1 MKVKIIK
8 SLKRKRTVS
17 ARLIKDTLEI
27 RVPLLLPSS
36 EIDRVTGIFL
46 GKVQAQKSIG
56 TNAYLAKR
64 AVFLYKKYFR
74 KNPPSFEI
82 FWSKKQQK
90 GYGVCYPKTKTI
102 RISYRL
108 AKIPLWVLDYV
119 LIHEFTH
126 LFHQNHSS
134 RFWQMVEKY
143 PKAERARGFLQ
154 GMDFGKTQ

>member
-27 RVPLLLPSS
+27 RVPLLLPKF
-36 EIDRVTGIFL
+36 EVDRVTGIFL
-46 GKVQAQKSIG
+46 KKVQAKASVG
-56 TNAYLAKR
+56 TDAYLAKR
-64 AVFLYKKYFR
+64 AVFLYKKYFG

-82 FWSKKQQK
+82 FWSKRQQK
-90 GYGVCYPKTKTI
+90 GYGVCYPATKTI
-102 RISYRL
+102 RISSRL
-108 AKIPLWVLDYV
+108 SKAPLWVLDYV

-126 LFHQNHSS
+126 LHHQDHSS
-134 RFWQMVEKY
+134 KFWQMVDRY